1 LNPWKNRPFA
11 ARLRFA
17 LRGFAHALGS
27 ERSLKVQLLMLAAVL
42 AALLALRPG
51 PLWWALVLASSA
63 TVLSCELLNS
73 ALEQLADALHPTASE
88 AIGRVKDC
96 AAAAVLVASLG
107 AVAVAVA
114 LALHL
119 LGWAGGLPR

>member
-1 LNPWKNRPFA
+1 MNPWKNRPFA
-11 ARLRFA
+11 QRLRFA

-27 ERSLKVQLLMLAAVL
+27 ERSLKVQLVL
-42 AALLALRPG
+42 FAGVLGALLAVRPG
-51 PLWWALVLASSA
+51 PVWWALVLLSSA
-63 TVLSCELLNS
+63 AVLSCELLNS
-73 ALEQLADALHPTASE
+73 ALEQLADALHPSASD

-107 AVAVAVA
+107 AVAVAVT

-119 LGWAGGLPR
+119 LGGLSGPSP

>member
-1 LNPWKNRPFA
+1 MNPWKNRPFA

-17 LRGFAHALGS
+17 LRGFAHALAG
-27 ERSLKVQLLMLAAVL
+27 ERSLKVQLFMLALVV
-42 AALLALRPG
+42 AALLKLRPG

-88 AIGRVKDC
+88 SIGRVKDC
-96 AAAAVLVASLG
+96 AAAAVLIASLG
-107 AVAVAVA
+107 ALAVGVA

-119 LGWAGGLPR
+119 LMPAG